1 MKKKIYIYVLCIISF
16 YHYSNIA
23 SNLRISSVQLVSP
36 PFLRP
41 EVEGTLGH
49 AAIIDLLK
57 EVDGNGDGVIDF
69 QVWMVVKGQGNWSRR
84 MGMMNDVLFFL

>member
-1 MKKKIYIYVLCIISF
+1 M
-16 YHYSNIA
+16 
-23 SNLRISSVQLVSP
+23 
-36 PFLRP
+36 
-41 EVEGTLGH
+41 GH

-84 MGMMNDVLFFL
+84 MGMMNDVLFFFVIYFFLETLGTTTYFLNDSTSSCHFFEKE

>member
-1 MKKKIYIYVLCIISF
+1 M
-16 YHYSNIA
+16 
-23 SNLRISSVQLVSP
+23 
-36 PFLRP
+36 
-41 EVEGTLGH
+41 GH

-84 MGMMNDVLFFL
+84 MGMMNDVLFFFCNIFFFGNIRNNNIFFE